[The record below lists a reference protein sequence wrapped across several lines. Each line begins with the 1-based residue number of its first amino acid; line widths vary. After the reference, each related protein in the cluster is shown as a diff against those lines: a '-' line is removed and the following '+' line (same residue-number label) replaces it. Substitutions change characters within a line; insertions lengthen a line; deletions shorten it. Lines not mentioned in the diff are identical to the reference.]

1 MQYAYQKLM
10 AENDLTLAELPEDAK
25 LGIETIKNIEKA
37 VNMAEKKGKKV
48 SPQTMAKIK
57 ANDKWV
63 VREILDY
70 IDDEDVNEEEMPY
83 EDDEIIEEI
92 EDYDYEDDDDDDE
105 GDNDDDNGSNIQQNQ
120 LGFKIEAELEKMFL
134 TNQKQFELT
143 EIKRVAPTT
152 YGVIFDGFDDDG
164 DNGVETNKYR
174 LIETDEEIFT
184 LTKK

>member
-25 LGIETIKNIEKA
+25 LGIEAIKNIEKA
-37 VNMAEKKGKKV
+37 VNMAEKSGKKV
-48 SPQTMAKIK
+48 NPQTMAKIK

-70 IDDEDVNEEEMPY
+70 IEDEDENSDEMPHD
-83 EDDEIIEEI
+83 DDEIIDEI
-92 EDYDYEDDDDDDE
+92 
-105 GDNDDDNGSNIQQNQ
+105 NDANNPKKQ
-120 LGFKIEAELEKMFL
+120 LGFTVESELEKMFL
-134 TNQKQFELT
+134 TNEKEFELA
-143 EIKRVAPTT
+143 EIKRIAPTT
-152 YGVIFDGFDDDG
+152 YGVIFDGFDDEG

-174 LIETDEEIFT
+174 LIETDDEIFT

>member
-70 IDDEDVNEEEMPY
+70 IDDEDENEEEMPY

-92 EDYDYEDDDDDDE
+92 EEEDDA
-105 GDNDDDNGSNIQQNQ
+105 NGSNIQQNQ
-120 LGFKIEAELEKMFL
+120 LGFKIEAELEKMFA
-134 TNQKQFELT
+134 TNQKQFELS

>member
-10 AENDLTLAELPEDAK
+10 AENNLTLAELPEDAK
-25 LGIETIKNIEKA
+25 LGIEAIKNIEKA

-92 EDYDYEDDDDDDE
+92 EEDDA
-105 GDNDDDNGSNIQQNQ
+105 NGSNNPQKQ
-120 LGFKIEAELEKMFL
+120 LGFKIESELEKMFL
-134 TNQKQFELT
+134 TNEKEFELS

-152 YGVIFDGFDDDG
+152 YGVIFDGFDNDG
-164 DNGVETNKYR
+164 DNGVETNKFR

>member
-10 AENDLTLAELPEDAK
+10 AENNLTLAELPEDAK
-25 LGIETIKNIEKA
+25 LGIEAIKNIEKSI
-37 VNMAEKKGKKV
+37 NMAEKSGKRV

-70 IDDEDVNEEEMPY
+70 IEDEDENSDEMPY
-83 EDDEIIEEI
+83 DDDEIIDEI
-92 EDYDYEDDDDDDE
+92 
-105 GDNDDDNGSNIQQNQ
+105 NDANNPKKQ
-120 LGFKIEAELEKMFL
+120 LGFTVESELEKMFL
-134 TNQKQFELT
+134 TNEKEFELA
-143 EIKRVAPTT
+143 EIKRIAPTT
-152 YGVIFDGFDDDG
+152 YSVIFDGFDDDA

-174 LIETDEEIFT
+174 LIETDDEIFT

>member
-25 LGIETIKNIEKA
+25 LGIEAIKNIEKA
-37 VNMAEKKGKKV
+37 VNMAEKKGKRV

-70 IDDEDVNEEEMPY
+70 IDDEDENEEEMPY

-92 EDYDYEDDDDDDE
+92 EEEDDA
-105 GDNDDDNGSNIQQNQ
+105 NGSNIQQNQ
-120 LGFKIEAELEKMFL
+120 LGFKIEAELEKMFA

>member
-10 AENDLTLAELPEDAK
+10 AENKLTLAELPEDAK
-25 LGIETIKNIEKA
+25 LGIEAIKNIEKA

-70 IDDEDVNEEEMPY
+70 IDDEDVNVEEMPY

-92 EDYDYEDDDDDDE
+92 EEDDA
-105 GDNDDDNGSNIQQNQ
+105 NGSNNPQKQ
-120 LGFKIEAELEKMFL
+120 LGFKIEAELEKMFA

>member
-25 LGIETIKNIEKA
+25 LGIEAIKNIEKA
-37 VNMAEKKGKKV
+37 VNMAEKKGKRV

-70 IDDEDVNEEEMPY
+70 IDDEDENEEEMPY

-92 EDYDYEDDDDDDE
+92 EEDDT
-105 GDNDDDNGSNIQQNQ
+105 NGSNNPQKQ
-120 LGFKIEAELEKMFL
+120 LGFKIEAE
-134 TNQKQFELT
+134 
-143 EIKRVAPTT
+143 
-152 YGVIFDGFDDDG
+152 
-164 DNGVETNKYR
+164 
-174 LIETDEEIFT
+174 
-184 LTKK
+184 

>member
-10 AENDLTLAELPEDAK
+10 AENNLTLAELPEDAK
-25 LGIETIKNIEKA
+25 LGIEAIKNIEKA
-37 VNMAEKKGKKV
+37 VNMAEKSGKKV

-70 IDDEDVNEEEMPY
+70 IDDEDKNDDEMPHD
-83 EDDEIIEEI
+83 DDEIIDEI
-92 EDYDYEDDDDDDE
+92 
-105 GDNDDDNGSNIQQNQ
+105 NDANNPKKQ
-120 LGFKIEAELEKMFL
+120 LGFTVEAELEKMFL
-134 TNQKQFELT
+134 TNEKEFELA
-143 EIKRVAPTT
+143 EIKRIAPTT

-174 LIETDEEIFT
+174 LIETDDEIFT

>member
-1 MQYAYQKLM
+1 MQYAYEKIMQEYNLQYS
-10 AENDLTLAELPEDAK
+10 ELPEDAK
-25 LGIETIKNIEKA
+25 LGIEAIKNIEKA
-37 VNMAEKKGKKV
+37 VNMAEKRGKKI

-63 VREILDY
+63 VREILDFVE
-70 IDDEDVNEEEMPY
+70 DEDKNSDEIPHD
-83 EDDEIIEEI
+83 DDEIIEEI
-92 EDYDYEDDDDDDE
+92 DDA
-105 GDNDDDNGSNIQQNQ
+105 NNPQKQ

-134 TNQKQFELT
+134 TNQKEFPLD

-152 YGVIFDGFDDDG
+152 YNVIFDGFDEDE
-164 DNGVETNKYR
+164 DNGVETNRFR